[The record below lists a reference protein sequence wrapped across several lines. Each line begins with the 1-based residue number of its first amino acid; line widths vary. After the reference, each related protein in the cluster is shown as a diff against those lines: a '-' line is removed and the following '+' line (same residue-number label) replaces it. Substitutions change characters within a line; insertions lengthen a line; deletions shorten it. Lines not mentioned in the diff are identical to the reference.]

1 MLVMAVLIIIYQP
14 QKLSS
19 YSCSFTLYNHYY
31 YKQETVEH
39 DEHTYDHDLLRS
51 LGDQLP
57 AAPYNPAVASTVTVQ
72 SVTDALRRVFESHG
86 ALPIEPTLLRPKPQ
100 AAATGDTSSSSGSSA
115 SAVQDRVAVTLLDDR
130 GIVVVLPTDLTAPFA
145 RFVARRSVAN
155 VKR

>member
-1 MLVMAVLIIIYQP
+1 MNITKASLTLLALH
-14 QKLSS
+14 LRDTHSS
-19 YSCSFTLYNHYY
+19 LP
-31 YKQETVEH
+31 KQETVEH

-100 AAATGDTSSSSGSSA
+100 AAATGESNSSSSSA
-115 SAVQDRVAVTLLDDR
+115 TAMHDRLAVTLLDDK

-145 RFVARRSVAN
+145 RFVARRGVAN